1 MGLDPFDPS
10 VGLFGQ
16 TPSTW
21 PSPDAIVDLRRDGQ
35 SAPHPHYARHVTVE
49 VGPGAGKQQV
59 KAHVRNGKV
68 LSPYFRSKPSMAPAS
83 NPGSSDAMPEGGT
96 N

>member
-1 MGLDPFDPS
+1 MGLGAFDPS
-10 VGLFGQ
+10 VELFGQ

-21 PSPDAIVDLRRDGQ
+21 PAADSVVDLRRDGQ
-35 SAPHPHYARHVTVE
+35 SSPHPAFARHVNVE

-59 KAHVRNGKV
+59 KAHVRSGKPMT
-68 LSPYFRSKPSMAPAS
+68 PYFRSKPSMAPPT
-83 NPGSSDAMPEGGT
+83 NPGDSDAMPDNGT